1 MKSKNPKNKLNNYAK
16 YSSLTFQMAI
26 IIIAGVF
33 GGLKIDEY
41 FNTKPV
47 FTLILS
53 ILSVVI
59 AVYFAI
65 KDLININK

>member
-1 MKSKNPKNKLNNYAK
+1 MTQNPKNKFKNYAK
-16 YSSLTFQMAI
+16 YSNLTFQMAI

-41 FNTKPV
+41 FNTKPI

-53 ILSVVI
+53 VLSVII
-59 AVYFAI
+59 AIYFAI

>member
-1 MKSKNPKNKLNNYAK
+1 
-16 YSSLTFQMAI
+16 MAI

-41 FNTKPV
+41 FNTKPI

-53 ILSVVI
+53 VLSVII
-59 AVYFAI
+59 AIYFAI